1 MRLLTNN
8 PTKRAGL
15 EGYGLSI
22 VERVPLQSRVNEH
35 NIRYLQTKKSKL
47 GHLLDL
53 DDRGGRRGARRRGW
67 RVGRKAPE
75 APLEASGMAFGIVVA
90 EFNAEI
96 TEALLDGAR
105 KCFAENGVTDSEIA
119 VAWVPG
125 AFELAI
131 GAQMLLRSAPF
142 EGIVALWAASSA
154 AVRRTSSTSARRRPT
169 GSNGSRWT
177 PAYRS
182 PSAC

>member
-1 MRLLTNN
+1 V
-8 PTKRAGL
+8 AG
-15 EGYGLSI
+15 
-22 VERVPLQSRVNEH
+22 R
-35 NIRYLQTKKSKL
+35 KKS
-47 GHLLDL
+47 
-53 DDRGGRRGARRRGW
+53 
-67 RVGRKAPE
+67 PE

-142 EGIVALWAASSA
+142 EGIVALGCVVRGGTPHFEYVCQAATYGLQRLALDTGVPIAFGLLTTDDTEQARARAGGAEGNKGYDAAQSAIQMALLRRDVSS
-154 AVRRTSSTSARRRPT
+154 
-169 GSNGSRWT
+169 
-177 PAYRS
+177 
-182 PSAC
+182 